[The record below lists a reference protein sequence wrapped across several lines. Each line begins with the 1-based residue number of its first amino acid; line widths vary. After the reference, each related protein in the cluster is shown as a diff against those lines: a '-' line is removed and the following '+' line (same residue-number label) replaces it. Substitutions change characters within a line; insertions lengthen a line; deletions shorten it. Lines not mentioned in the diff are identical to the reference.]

1 MSRFNPLISF
11 AQRAYLDWR
20 DPNPSRMAA
29 ALAFRGIFSLVPALL
44 IVTIMTSLAFG
55 RETAFTE
62 IEAIVSTTFAPEIAE
77 VVLSAVSASMTLVDQ
92 DSIIFLLISL
102 LIMAYAAT
110 TLAYE
115 LKLSLNTIWGI
126 PYAYS
131 VTPLQ
136 FIKDRLIALAV
147 IIGIGLVVSITI
159 IINAIISLLVS
170 FFVIDSILTL
180 AGLLA
185 SFSLIIVLIA
195 LIFKFLPDVTVPWRA
210 VWLGALVTSI
220 LLTIG
225 IWGLGVYLALSSV
238 GAAFGAA
245 GALLATLI
253 WLYFSAHIFIV
264 GAAFTRAY
272 ARSVE
277 GQSTDG

>member
-1 MSRFNPLISF
+1 MSRFNSLITF
-11 AQRAYLDWR
+11 FQQAYLDWR

-55 RETAFTE
+55 REIASAE
-62 IEAIVSTTFAPEIAE
+62 IEAIVSTAFSPEIAE
-77 VVLSAVSASMTLVDQ
+77 VVLSAVSASLSLVRQ
-92 DSIIFLLISL
+92 DSTVILLVSL
-102 LIMAYAAT
+102 LIMVYAAT

-131 VTPLQ
+131 VGPIQ
-136 FIKDRLIALAV
+136 FIKNRLIALAV
-147 IIGIGLVVSITI
+147 ILGIGLVVLVTI
-159 IINAIISLLVS
+159 VINAVISLLVS
-170 FFVIDSILTL
+170 FFLIDSLLAL

-185 SFSLIIVLIA
+185 SFGLIILLIA

-220 LLTIG
+220 LLTVG
-225 IWGLGVYLALSSV
+225 IWGLGVYLALSSI

-245 GALLATLI
+245 GVLLATLI
-253 WLYFSAHIFIV
+253 WLYYSAHIFIV
-264 GAAFTRAY
+264 GAAFTRSY
-272 ARSVE
+272 ARRLDIKVE
-277 GQSTDG
+277 NG